1 MCRKQVHHGQV
12 RLQVHTPKAGQ
23 VLLRMAVAGF
33 IEAEV
38 GRAVSTGA
46 GAGAGAWELIK
57 VQYFLHQT
65 LSQIHPPA
73 V

>member
-1 MCRKQVHHGQV
+1 MCHKQVHHGQV
-12 RLQVHTPKAGQ
+12 CLQVHTPKAGQ
-23 VLLRMAVAGF
+23 VLLRMAVVGF
-33 IEAEV
+33 MEAKV

-46 GAGAGAWELIK
+46 GTWELAE

-65 LSQIHPPA
+65 FSQIHPPA